1 MHRLFEFDTD
11 NVLPFFNGY
20 YDTVLYKLRKR
31 PFATERALI
40 LSFNLLFSP
49 TLSTFKNMRRVPAFK
64 TLNQERVTTVIQ
76 YCMKRRSSNKKFR
89 RFKVFLFI
97 FCMLVIG
104 VLVYFQQ
111 NVTRVLISISEA
123 TIRSIT
129 TVAVNDA
136 IYYTLNDTM
145 RYEDLIYIE
154 RDDAGNV
161 TSITTDSLKINR
173 IARDTAY
180 LSQENLNKMSAEGI
194 MVPMG
199 ALTGVEALAGFG
211 SKINIKIIPIS
222 NVECRFVSK
231 FTDAGINQTKHSLY
245 LEIVSDISI
254 ILPSKSTNLASTIEV
269 LICESVIAG
278 KIPDTYL
285 QATLIGSNGALVPDK
300 KP

>member
-1 MHRLFEFDTD
+1 MS
-11 NVLPFFNGY
+11 
-20 YDTVLYKLRKR
+20 
-31 PFATERALI
+31 TERVVFAFLFFFACFSQNRTFI
-40 LSFNLLFSP
+40 HPAHKKTATSAQNAQTEISFNRP
-49 TLSTFKNMRRVPAFK
+49 NKIIKYIV
-64 TLNQERVTTVIQ
+64 
-76 YCMKRRSSNKKFR
+76 KRKKNKKFK
-89 RFKVFLFI
+89 RFKILAAIISLIAVA
-97 FCMLVIG
+97 VII
-104 VLVYFQQ
+104 YFQS

-136 IYYTLNDTM
+136 IYYTLNDEM
-145 RYEDLIYIE
+145 RYEDLVSIE
-154 RDDAGNV
+154 RDAEGNV

-180 LSQENLNKMSAEGI
+180 LSQENLTRMSAEGI
-194 MVPMG
+194 QVPMG

-211 SKINIKIIPIS
+211 KKINLKIIPIS

-231 FTDAGINQTKHSLY
+231 FVQAGINQTKHSLY

-278 KIPDTYL
+278 KIPEAYF
-285 QATLIGSNGALVPDK
+285 QASIAGGDGALVPSQ
-300 KP
+300 P

>member
-1 MHRLFEFDTD
+1 MARKH
-11 NVLPFFNGY
+11 
-20 YDTVLYKLRKR
+20 YK
-31 PFATERALI
+31 
-40 LSFNLLFSP
+40 NLK
-49 TLSTFKNMRRVPAFK
+49 FK
-64 TLNQERVTTVIQ
+64 
-76 YCMKRRSSNKKFR
+76 
-89 RFKVFLFI
+89 RFKVLVII
-97 FCMLVIG
+97 FCLLIVG
-104 VLVYFQQ
+104 TLVYFQR

-136 IYYTLNDTM
+136 IYYTLNDTI
-145 RYEDLIYIE
+145 RYEDLIAIE
-154 RDDAGNV
+154 RDGSGNV

-180 LSQENLNKMSAEGI
+180 LSQENLNRMSAEGI
-194 MVPMG
+194 MVPLG

-211 SKINIKIIPIS
+211 RQINIKIIPIS

-231 FTDAGINQTKHSLY
+231 FKQAGINQTLHSLY

-278 KIPDTYL
+278 HIPDTFL
-285 QATLIGSNGALVPDK
+285 QASWANGDNSLVP
-300 KP
+300 